1 MTVLFRAIPSDDARP
16 LLGAAPSRA
25 GAAPGR
31 RSGRR
36 RRAAGSLRDGFGELA
51 LLHDTARSATILTLE
66 RTTLWGL
73 DCKTFRGALESVNAQ
88 NYQENKRF
96 IESVLLFQILTPIQR

>member
-1 MTVLFRAIPSDDARP
+1 MASGELEILMNTRSVN
-16 LLGAAPSRA
+16 LLNTGDS
-25 GAAPGR
+25 
-31 RSGRR
+31 
-36 RRAAGSLRDGFGELA
+36 FGELT
-51 LLHDTARSATILTLE
+51 LLYDTARSATILTLE